1 MSVKKSKLD
10 LLVRVRYQNPLPAPP
25 CPPKI
30 LDIPTAVLRYAR
42 PELLDSVANE
52 MPLPMIVDAECG
64 MPLDLAKWE
73 ALWEEGADESAL
85 NPDPEAVALLDP
97 KDQLLLLDPSS
108 SSAFGTGE
116 FSRVGSGV
124 STPIAH
130 VPWLRKTEYISR
142 DAASTAPRI
151 SQNDVRDLYDEVDVS
166 HEAQL
171 RAVET
176 SFEAAN
182 VDDSLSSFRHPTKP
196 SVHAVESYEILPDA
210 DTWANS
216 YDLFKFSE
224 RPGDRNPE
232 LDDPRLDCAI
242 MRPMEDEGEHYLA
255 YYLMKE
261 DQDASRFKQARLES
275 GIDALVPEDEATDFH
290 FVRDYEVVKIEQDV
304 PNEFLLLF
312 DDGDIEVDV
321 PPSVSHHIPVPKAD
335 KPADRGEA
343 RELEKKRQRERQREP
358 RGKGVYY
365 KDIKRKMLL
374 KKKRTEPME
383 HSPDKWALIR
393 FAHVPPSPEEIEERS
408 ETLAEVYDPLYLL
421 HEADAEGEDD
431 IVVHNGPTT
440 NAHTG
445 ITKNGVA
452 SGGVI
457 ALGAEPT
464 GSNGAMD
471 GIIEQ
476 GLSGDGAGVQAAEMD
491 ANGGGEPIKVE

>member
-1 MSVKKSKLD
+1 
-10 LLVRVRYQNPLPAPP
+10 
-25 CPPKI
+25 
-30 LDIPTAVLRYAR
+30 
-42 PELLDSVANE
+42 
-52 MPLPMIVDAECG
+52 
-64 MPLDLAKWE
+64 
-73 ALWEEGADESAL
+73 
-85 NPDPEAVALLDP
+85 
-97 KDQLLLLDPSS
+97 
-108 SSAFGTGE
+108 
-116 FSRVGSGV
+116 
-124 STPIAH
+124 
-130 VPWLRKTEYISR
+130 
-142 DAASTAPRI
+142 
-151 SQNDVRDLYDEVDVS
+151 
-166 HEAQL
+166 
-171 RAVET
+171 
-176 SFEAAN
+176 
-182 VDDSLSSFRHPTKP
+182 
-196 SVHAVESYEILPDA
+196 
-210 DTWANS
+210 
-216 YDLFKFSE
+216 
-224 RPGDRNPE
+224 
-232 LDDPRLDCAI
+232 
-242 MRPMEDEGEHYLA
+242 MEDEGEHYLA

-275 GIDALVPEDEATDFH
+275 GIDALVPEDEVCLLKLHQAWFLLLKINLSKQATDFH

-321 PPSVSHHIPVPKAD
+321 PPSVSHHIPVPKMD

-374 KKKRTEPME
+374 KKKRTEVRPLIHEFRVPALLFDFKIHRLQPME
-383 HSPDKWALIR
+383 QSPDKWALIR

-431 IVVHNGPTT
+431 IVVHNGQTT

-445 ITKNGVA
+445 ITKNGMV

-491 ANGGGEPIKVE
+491 ANGGSEPIKVE